1 MASINSG
8 ILTQPMELIQSS
20 EETNNFP
27 FLPCTVG
34 LSPTKEATD
43 DFASSIDDF
52 TQDNLTPTPCNMKL
66 REDENQSFHP
76 TDNNHS
82 SFQKQGDY
90 ERSKKTKLK
99 RKKRDKNQ
107 DLVLQDASKDNPVQE
122 ETVLSDEEKKNGGT
136 EMRIVIDS
144 VYSLASNSPN
154 ADQVNFN
161 LIFLKIKGFII
172 H

>member
-1 MASINSG
+1 MK
-8 ILTQPMELIQSS
+8 LIQSS

-34 LSPTKEATD
+34 LSPTKEAID

-52 TQDNLTPTPCNMKL
+52 TQDNLTPCNMTL
-66 REDENQSFHP
+66 REDENQSLHP

-90 ERSKKTKLK
+90 EHSKKTKLK

-122 ETVLSDEEKKNGGT
+122 ESNLGGDMTVLSDEKENGGT

-161 LIFLKIKGFII
+161 LIFLKVKGFII
-172 H
+172 PQ